1 MDNSPSLVTP
11 NARWGWKGRGTG
23 ESRRPAQYM
32 WHCGVNTESSGVW
45 DVGVWVLTR
54 VSLTQL
60 RNEVGAILL
69 GVKREERV
77 SGWQTP
83 TSFLMFVFVKKRKW
97 RRLAVSRKAFTAS
110 GYNDDRPWT
119 MTPLKSKVK
128 PSDVLVFPHN
138 SLAGLRQVLEQR
150 AMPLSSYTRGLAWL
164 LWWWM
169 QHRNLQ

>member
-1 MDNSPSLVTP
+1 
-11 NARWGWKGRGTG
+11 
-23 ESRRPAQYM
+23 M

-45 DVGVWVLTR
+45 DVEVWVLTR

-77 SGWQTP
+77 SGLQTP

-110 GYNDDRPWT
+110 GYNDDRP
-119 MTPLKSKVK
+119 
-128 PSDVLVFPHN
+128 
-138 SLAGLRQVLEQR
+138 
-150 AMPLSSYTRGLAWL
+150 
-164 LWWWM
+164 
-169 QHRNLQ
+169 